1 MLKNIK
7 YVVWLLILL
16 KFKSELLFL
25 SFLLE
30 LNAQLMQ
37 LRKTNNDLQSE
48 NSRLEESIVEQEQSL
63 VLLQNKVKKQ
73 KEQNEKLEQN
83 LKKLQDTIVK
93 ALGDM
98 NPTTPTSAES
108 LLEYLL
114 SSNTGNIKERIG
126 SAVKTIKEELSEWT
140 KIL

>member
-1 MLKNIK
+1 
-7 YVVWLLILL
+7 
-16 KFKSELLFL
+16 
-25 SFLLE
+25 
-30 LNAQLMQ
+30 MQ

>member
-1 MLKNIK
+1 
-7 YVVWLLILL
+7 
-16 KFKSELLFL
+16 
-25 SFLLE
+25 
-30 LNAQLMQ
+30 MQ

-48 NSRLEESIVEQEQSL
+48 NSRLEESIIEQEQSL
-63 VLLQNKVKKQ
+63 ALLQNKVKKQ
-73 KEQNEKLEQN
+73 KEQNEKLEDN
-83 LKKLQDTIVK
+83 LKKLQDTIVN

-98 NPTTPTSAES
+98 HPNTPTSAEN

-114 SSNTGNIKERIG
+114 SNNTGNIKERIG